1 MKLAI
6 NGLGGLDTDSLPDRL
21 VNPDEYTPLIP
32 AVNHQAAGNFEI
44 AAEARVSP
52 INSYGT
58 AGD

>member
-1 MKLAI
+1 MKLYS
-6 NGLGGLDTDSLPDRL
+6 NGHGGLDTDSLPDRL

-52 INSYGT
+52 INSYGS
-58 AGD
+58 ARD